1 MSSVIYKNIN
11 KINKIYGT
19 TLFIKKLEKEIE
31 NFEVYIF
38 QDTITKLYV
47 FAIIYNTLD
56 YIQNHIEN
64 INFRIHSSCITSEMI
79 GSVDCDCVQQLNG
92 ALEYFIQNKNGILF
106 YLIQEG
112 RGCGYIGKA
121 RACQITQFNSELTT
135 FDAYKML
142 GMKDDYRSYHNIW
155 EILQILSLNDK
166 KYQILTNNPDKIREI
181 KKFGMNVVSNIGL
194 HYEPTIYNR
203 KYLISKKEYGHFLNK
218 VNTDNFFGDE
228 KETGIFTNLTP
239 FKMYQ
244 VIHENIYHVASYYL
258 PIELKSQVEWFQ
270 MNLFYDVQ
278 LNTEFIHLTNEYK
291 INECIKDSYFVYS
304 ENIFERFHKKTNRTF
319 IEKMEHISKH
329 GGSIVLFSKHNF
341 GICEISEFTKIF
353 SNRAVTISKFLVNMP
368 TSLLLRMN
376 QIIQTNDK
384 KEWILENAYFGGCI
398 KEQEPKDFSHTRSGL
413 DENPVGFGY
422 VTGMGSSKFHA
433 KYFANKCNLQYI
445 DFYELV
451 VCEDRAR
458 QFADSNFVSLC
469 SKLVII
475 SQGINPSII
484 NFIERN
490 NISLLIHGNAISQE
504 KREIIKK
511 LGISTQEFIGDTP
524 DDTLAR
530 ITGIYSCFIQI
541 DYFIEK
547 YFNKKIN
554 PENRCV
560 NDQLSHNVL
569 SNYVLS
575 NNVLSNY
582 VFNKNVTYYFIFC
595 NNESYV
601 EILSNLLQEL
611 YSVDIAFVGN
621 YIEFVHGP
629 FQSSLY
635 KYESMYMIFDENNN
649 DEAIK
654 KLINLLTVEKC
665 KYMIFN
671 RGNICDWIQTFC
683 KWILYSKNI
692 INQKNWKG
700 KQTQSIIYNAGKQQ

>member
-1 MSSVIYKNIN
+1 MNSLIGKNMN
-11 KINKIYGT
+11 RINKIYGT
-19 TLFIKKLEKEIE
+19 TLFVKKLEKEITD
-31 NFEVYIF
+31 FEVYIF

-47 FAIIYNTLD
+47 FAIIYNSLD
-56 YIQNHIEN
+56 YIQNKTEN

-92 ALEYFIQNKNGILF
+92 ALEYFVQNKNGILF

-121 RACQITQFNSELTT
+121 RACQITQFNSEFTT

-155 EILQILSLNDK
+155 EILQILLLQQKS
-166 KYQILTNNPDKIREI
+166 YHILTNNPDKIREI
-181 KKFGMNVVSNIGL
+181 KKLGMNVVSNIGL
-194 HYEPTIYNR
+194 HYEPTLYNR

-218 VNTDNFFGDE
+218 VSNDNFFGDE
-228 KETGIFTNLTP
+228 KETGIFSNLTP

-258 PIELKSQVEWFQ
+258 PIDIKSNVEWFQ

-278 LNTEFIHLTNEYK
+278 LNTEFLHLTNDYK
-291 INECIKDSYFVYS
+291 INECNKDSHFVYS
-304 ENIFERFHKKTNRTF
+304 ENIFERFHKKTNTSF
-319 IEKMEHISKH
+319 IEKMEHISKY

-341 GICEISEFTKIF
+341 GICEISEFTRIF
-353 SNRAVTISKFLVNMP
+353 SNRAQTISKFLLNMP
-368 TSLLLRMN
+368 TSFLLRLN

-384 KEWILENAYFGGCI
+384 NEWTLQLSRATLDNFVPYN
-398 KEQEPKDFSHTRSGL
+398 EPINHC
-413 DENPVGFGY
+413 NIYY
-422 VTGMGSSKFHA
+422 VTGIGSSKFHA
-433 KYFANKCNLQYI
+433 KYFANKCRNLHFINGNNCNFQFI
-445 DFYELV
+445 DFHDLV
-451 VCEDRAR
+451 VYEEKFQQYSDN
-458 QFADSNFVSLC
+458 NFISLC
-469 SKLVII
+469 SKLIII

-484 NFIERN
+484 NFLEKNKI
-490 NISLLIHGNAISQE
+490 LLLMHGNAISQE
-504 KREIIKK
+504 KRDLIKK

-530 ITGIYSCFIQI
+530 ITGIYSCFMQI
-541 DYFIEK
+541 DSMIEK
-547 YFNKKIN
+547 IFNNETTTPDVKSLN
-554 PENRCV
+554 NLFD
-560 NDQLSHNVL
+560 DQLT
-569 SNYVLS
+569 
-575 NNVLSNY
+575 Y
-582 VFNKNVTYYFIFC
+582 VFNKSVTYYFIFC

-635 KYESMYMIFDENNN
+635 KYETMYMIFDENNN
-649 DEAIK
+649 NNEASI
-654 KLINLLTVEKC
+654 KLIELLTKEKC

-671 RGNICDWIQTFC
+671 RGHISDWIQTFC
-683 KWILYSKNI
+683 KWILFSKNI
-692 INQKNWKG
+692 MNQKNWKG
-700 KQTQSIIYNAGKQQ
+700 KQTQSIIYNAVN